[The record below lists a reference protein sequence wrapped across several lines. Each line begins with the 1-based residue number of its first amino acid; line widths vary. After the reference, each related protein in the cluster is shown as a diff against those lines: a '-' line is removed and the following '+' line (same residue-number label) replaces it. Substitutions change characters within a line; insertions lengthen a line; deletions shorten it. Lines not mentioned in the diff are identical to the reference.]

1 MKKAVF
7 GFALILAAL
16 ALVACGSDD
25 DSTTTTGGGGET
37 TSESGA
43 AAGGEKSNEAEGEG
57 GSGGGEKS
65 EGASGGGEKSGQ
77 GGGGAAESESS
88 IAFEAA
94 SGGLAYTTKSAEA
107 QAGKLTIVF
116 NNPQSI
122 GHDIA
127 IEDSS
132 GETIA
137 QTDVISNSATST
149 TAELKP
155 GKYTFYCSVPGHREA
170 GMEGTLTVSK

>member
-7 GFALILAAL
+7 GLALILAAL

-25 DSTTTTGGGGET
+25 DSTTTGGDET
-37 TSESGA
+37 TLEGGA
-43 AAGGEKSNEAEGEG
+43 AAGGEKSEG

-65 EGASGGGEKSGQ
+65 GQ
-77 GGGGAAESESS
+77 GEDGAAESESS

-94 SGGLAYTTKSAEA
+94 SGGLAYTTDSAEA

-122 GHDIA
+122 SHDIA
-127 IEDSS
+127 IEDAG

-137 QTDVISNSATST
+137 QTDVIGEGATST
-149 TAELKP
+149 VAELKP

-170 GMEGTLTVSK
+170 GMEGALTVSK